1 MASFHRWRQIMK
13 KIRTGI
19 IGSGMMGPI
28 HTEALRRL
36 GYVEVVA
43 LAEATEE
50 LARTKSQ
57 ALHIPKGYADYRKLI
72 EDPDVEVVHNCT
84 PNAYHFEVSK
94 AILAAGKHVVSEK
107 PLATHAKHSAELVE
121 RANKAGVVNAIHFNY
136 RNYPLVQH
144 MRAMV
149 KSGELGALYL
159 QHGSYLQDWLILD
172 TDYNWRVEPGAGGDS
187 RAVADIGSHWFDTV
201 QFITGDPVVEVMADL
216 AIVHKTRKKPKMA
229 METYAGKVLTAADY
243 SEVPVATEDAA
254 TILFRTKS
262 GAPGSLVVS
271 QVSAGRKNRLYFELD
286 FAKGA
291 LEWDQEEPNTL
302 WVGRRE
308 RPNESLIKD
317 GSLLVPEVRPFAH
330 YPGGHPEGYSEG
342 PYNLFMQVYAH
353 IASGAKSAPAFST
366 FQDGHNEIA
375 ICEAILQSSK
385 SRSWTKVT
393 Y

>member
-1 MASFHRWRQIMK
+1 MS
-13 KIRTGI
+13 KIRVGI

-43 LAEATEE
+43 LAEANDD

-57 ALHIPKGYADYRKLI
+57 ALNIPKGYGDYRRLI

-84 PNAYHFEVSK
+84 PNAFHFEVSK
-94 AILAAGKHVVSEK
+94 AIIAAGKHVVSEK
-107 PLATHAKHSAELVE
+107 PLAMNAKESSELVE
-121 RANKAGVVNAIHFNY
+121 LAGKAGVVNAIHFNY
-136 RNYPLVQH
+136 RNYPLVQN

-149 KSGELGALYL
+149 QSGELGRLYL
-159 QHGSYLQDWLILD
+159 MHGSYLQDWLILE
-172 TDYNWRVEPGAGGDS
+172 TDYNWRVEPGSGGDS

-201 QFITGDPVVEVMADL
+201 QFITGDPVVEVMAHL
-216 AIVHKTRKKPKMA
+216 EIVHTTRKKPNVA
-229 METYAGKVLTAADY
+229 METYAGKVLTADDY
-243 SEVPVATEDAA
+243 LDVQVATEDAA

-271 QVSAGRKNRLYFELD
+271 QVSAGRKNRLYCEIDYANGAFE
-286 FAKGA
+286 
-291 LEWDQEEPNTL
+291 WNQEEPNTL
-302 WVGRRE
+302 WIGRRST
-308 RPNESLIKD
+308 PNESMIKD
-317 GSLLVPEVRPFAH
+317 GSLMQPAVRRFAH

-353 IASGAKSAPAFST
+353 IASGAKDRPAFST
-366 FQDGHNEIA
+366 FEDGHNEIA
-375 ICEAILQSSK
+375 ICEAVLRSHR
-385 SRSWTKVT
+385 SRAWTTVA

>member
-1 MASFHRWRQIMK
+1 MK
-13 KIRTGI
+13 KIRVGI

-43 LAEATEE
+43 LAEANDD
-50 LARTKSQ
+50 LAKTKSQ
-57 ALHIPKGYADYRKLI
+57 ALHIPKGYGDFRKLI
-72 EDPDVEVVHNCT
+72 ADPDVDVVHNCT
-84 PNAYHFEVSK
+84 PNAFHFEVSK
-94 AILAAGKHVVSEK
+94 AIIAAGKHVVSEK
-107 PLATHAKHSAELVE
+107 PLATNAKHSAELVE
-121 RANKAGVVNAIHFNY
+121 LADKARVVNAIHFNY
-136 RNYPLVQH
+136 RNYPLVQN

-149 KSGELGALYL
+149 RGGQLGRLFL
-159 QHGSYLQDWLILD
+159 MHGSYLQDWLILD

-201 QFITGDPVVEVMADL
+201 QFITEDPVVEVMADL
-216 AIVHKTRKKPKMA
+216 EIVHKARKKPKIA
-229 METYAGKVLTAADY
+229 METYAGKVLTADDY
-243 SEVPVATEDAA
+243 SDVPVATEDAA

-271 QVSAGRKNRLYFELD
+271 QVSAGRKNRLYLELD
-286 FAKGA
+286 YARGA
-291 LEWDQEEPNTL
+291 LEWNQEEPNTL
-302 WVGRRE
+302 WIGRRE
-308 RPNESLIKD
+308 CSNESMIKD
-317 GSLLVPEVRPFAH
+317 GSLLHPEVRPFAH

-353 IASGAKSAPAFST
+353 IANGAGAKPTFST

-375 ICEAILQSSK
+375 ICEAILQSS
-385 SRSWTKVT
+385 RARAWTKVA

>member
-1 MASFHRWRQIMK
+1 MK
-13 KIRTGI
+13 KIRAGI

-50 LARTKSQ
+50 LARAKSQ
-57 ALHIPKGYADYRKLI
+57 ALHIPKSYADFRTLI
-72 EDPDVEVVHNCT
+72 ADPDVEVVHNCT
-84 PNAYHFEVSK
+84 PNAVHFEVSK
-94 AILAAGKHVVSEK
+94 AIIAAGKHVVSEK
-107 PLATHAKHSAELVE
+107 PLAMNAKESAELVE

-136 RNYPLVQH
+136 RNYPLVQN

-149 KSGELGALYL
+149 KGGELGRLFL
-159 QHGSYLQDWLILD
+159 LHGSYLQDWLILD
-172 TDYNWRVEPGAGGDS
+172 SDYNWRVEPGAGGDS

-201 QFITGDPVVEVMADL
+201 QFITGDPVVEVIADL
-216 AIVHKTRKKPKMA
+216 EVVHKARKKPKTA
-229 METYAGKVLTAADY
+229 METYAGKVLTADDY
-243 SEVPVATEDAA
+243 TEVPVATEDAA
-254 TILFRTKS
+254 MILFRTKS

-271 QVSAGRKNRLYFELD
+271 QVSAGRKNRLYLELD
-286 FAKGA
+286 YAKGA

-302 WVGRRE
+302 WIGRRE
-308 RPNESLIKD
+308 RANESMIKD
-317 GSLLVPEVRPFAH
+317 GSLLDPAVRPFAH

-353 IASGAKSAPAFST
+353 IASGATARPTFST

-375 ICEAILQSSK
+375 ICEAILQSSR
-385 SRSWTKVT
+385 SRTWTRVA

>member
-1 MASFHRWRQIMK
+1 MK
-13 KIRTGI
+13 KIRAGI

-43 LAEATEE
+43 LAEATED
-50 LARTKSQ
+50 LAKVKSQ
-57 ALHIPKGYADYRKLI
+57 ALHIPKGYGDFRKLI
-72 EDPDVEVVHNCT
+72 ADPDVEVVHNCT
-84 PNAYHFEVSK
+84 PNAFHFEVSK
-94 AILAAGKHVVSEK
+94 AIIAAGKHVVSEK
-107 PLATHAKHSAELVE
+107 PLATNAKHSAELVQL
-121 RANKAGVVNAIHFNY
+121 AAKAGVVNAIHFNY
-136 RNYPLVQH
+136 RNYPLVQN

-149 KSGELGALYL
+149 RAGELGRLYL
-159 QHGSYLQDWLILD
+159 MHGSYLQDWLILD

-216 AIVHKTRKKPKMA
+216 EIVHRTRKKPKIA
-229 METYAGKVLTAADY
+229 METYAGKVLTADDY
-243 SEVPVATEDAA
+243 SDVPVATEDAA

-271 QVSAGRKNRLYFELD
+271 QVSAGRKNRLYLELD
-286 FAKGA
+286 YAKGA
-291 LEWDQEEPNTL
+291 LEWNQEDPNTL
-302 WVGRRE
+302 
-308 RPNESLIKD
+308 LH
-317 GSLLVPEVRPFAH
+317 PEVRPFAH

-353 IASGAKSAPAFST
+353 IASGAAGKPTFST

-375 ICEAILQSSK
+375 ICEAILES
-385 SRSWTKVT
+385 SRSRAWAKVA

>member
-1 MASFHRWRQIMK
+1 MK
-13 KIRTGI
+13 KIRVGI

-43 LAEATEE
+43 LAEATED
-50 LARTKSQ
+50 LAKTKSQ
-57 ALHIPKGYADYRKLI
+57 ALHIPKGYGDFRKLI
-72 EDPDVEVVHNCT
+72 ADPDVEVVHNCT
-84 PNAYHFEVSK
+84 PNAFHFEVSK
-94 AILAAGKHVVSEK
+94 AIIAAGKHLVSEK
-107 PLATHAKHSAELVE
+107 PLATNAKHSAELVE
-121 RANKAGVVNAIHFNY
+121 LANKAGVVNAIHFNY
-136 RNYPLVQH
+136 RNYPLIQN

-149 KSGELGALYL
+149 RAGDLGWLFL
-159 QHGSYLQDWLILD
+159 MHGSYLQDWLILD

-201 QFITGDPVVEVMADL
+201 QFITEDPIVAVMADL
-216 AIVHKTRKKPKMA
+216 EIVHKARKKPKIA
-229 METYAGKVLTAADY
+229 METYAGKVLTADDY
-243 SEVPVATEDAA
+243 SDVPVATEDAA

-286 FAKGA
+286 YAKGA
-291 LEWDQEEPNTL
+291 LEWNQEEPNTL
-302 WVGRRE
+302 WIGRRE
-308 RPNESLIKD
+308 RSNESMIKD
-317 GSLLVPEVRPFAH
+317 GSLLHPEVRPFAH

-353 IASGAKSAPAFST
+353 IANGATGKPTFST

-375 ICEAILQSSK
+375 ICEAILES
-385 SRSWTKVT
+385 SRSRAWRKVA